1 MVASLAELDGL
12 LAQLD
17 VDARYPVAELG
28 RPRGRQGSP
37 RSKVA
42 MPWGWLD
49 DRCGLEL
56 DLSAAELETSGG

>member
-1 MVASLAELDGL
+1 MFSTL

-17 VDARYPVAELG
+17 PDVDYPTAELG

-37 RSKVA
+37 RSKVT

-56 DLSAAELETSGG
+56 DLSEAELETSGG